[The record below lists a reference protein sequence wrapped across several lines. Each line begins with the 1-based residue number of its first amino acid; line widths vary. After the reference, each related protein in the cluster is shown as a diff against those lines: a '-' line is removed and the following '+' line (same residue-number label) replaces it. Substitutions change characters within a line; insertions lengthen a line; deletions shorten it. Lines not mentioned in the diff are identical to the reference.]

1 MSRYVLLVIINT
13 PLLLVGIVSALTN
26 YNTRRISK
34 KRCVGEIIFWL
45 TIGVGLVF
53 VEPIYNV
60 LVRHNLT
67 NSTPMSLFDML
78 LLTLIL
84 FCLLLI
90 KSTNERTARLH
101 RTISRM
107 HENIAIAEARK
118 AEEEK

>member
-1 MSRYVLLVIINT
+1 MSRYVLLVLINI
-13 PLLLVGIVSALTN
+13 PLLLVGVVSALTS

-34 KRCVGEIIFWL
+34 KRCIGEVVFWL
-45 TIGVGLVF
+45 VVGVGLLF
-53 VEPIYNV
+53 VEPLYNA

-90 KSTNERTARLH
+90 KSTNERTANLQKK
-101 RTISRM
+101 ISRM
-107 HENIAIAEARK
+107 HEDLVITEAHNSQDS
-118 AEEEK
+118 